1 MTAVLQRE
9 TDSVTQKL
17 KEDMQRL
24 ASDIQVGLRARLYS
38 TREGADGRLPGPS
51 VTQLDMNN
59 RKEETSQEMKQL
71 DISIMVS
78 ARGRLDCRS
87 DAPD

>member
-9 TDSVTQKL
+9 TDAISQKL
-17 KEDMQRL
+17 KEDVQRL
-24 ASDIQVGLRARLYS
+24 HSDIQVGQ
-38 TREGADGRLPGPS
+38 EGWITSSYVLTFSFDK
-51 VTQLDMNN
+51 QLDMNN

-78 ARGRLDCRS
+78 TWADS
-87 DAPD
+87 KHDQV